1 MKPSDMQQLSKQ
13 YHLIK
18 ENADG
23 KEDRAMT
30 AEECVRDYNA
40 LNDELG
46 AAVKQVD
53 AAVNKMRALMNS
65 SVFEM
70 YANMGWPG
78 IDPQMAEFIYTDFN
92 AWVEDYQDA
101 FRDVI
106 W

>member
-1 MKPSDMQQLSKQ
+1 MSNLPV
-13 YHLIK
+13 
-18 ENADG
+18 
-23 KEDRAMT
+23 DRNKDYMYQMWGT
-30 AEECVRDYNA
+30 TKLTTDYNA

-92 AWVEDYQDA
+92 AWVEDCQDA